1 MDVDARLEAVMAEN
15 ERLRDELDHLKESL
29 GLHFVAP
36 PEFGLSGSE
45 TKIFGRLLKQGVAT
59 KDALMATL
67 YRDAGRDEAEA
78 KIVDV
83 FICKLRRKVKPF
95 GIEIATVWGLG
106 YQMTDQSRDHYE
118 RTWGKA
124 RAVAA

>member
-1 MDVDARLEAVMAEN
+1 MDADARLEALEAEN
-15 ERLRDELDHLKESL
+15 ERLRDELDHLKASL
-29 GLHFVAP
+29 GLNFVAP
-36 PEFGLSGSE
+36 LEFGLTGSE
-45 TKIFGRLLKQGVAT
+45 MKVFGRLLKPGIAT

-83 FICKLRRKVKPF
+83 FVCKLRRKVKPF

-106 YQMTDQSRDHYE
+106 YQMTQESRDHFMA
-118 RTWGKA
+118 TWGA
-124 RAVAA
+124 TTRVAA